1 MTQRD
6 ADALRER
13 REELRRQLRAQRE
26 LIELRI
32 DPPAA
37 GSGEYP
43 RSHIMRFL
51 TQRPQLAAA
60 LGSMVTARIFG
71 PRALK
76 GLAMAWSAVG
86 ILRAARRS
94 RAE

>member
-6 ADALRER
+6 ANALRER

-26 LIELRI
+26 LITRRI

-43 RSHIMRFL
+43 RSNIMRFL

-60 LGSMVTARIFG
+60 LGSMVTARVLG

-76 GLAMAWSAVG
+76 GLAMALTVVSMV
-86 ILRAARRS
+86 RAARRG
-94 RAE
+94 RAD